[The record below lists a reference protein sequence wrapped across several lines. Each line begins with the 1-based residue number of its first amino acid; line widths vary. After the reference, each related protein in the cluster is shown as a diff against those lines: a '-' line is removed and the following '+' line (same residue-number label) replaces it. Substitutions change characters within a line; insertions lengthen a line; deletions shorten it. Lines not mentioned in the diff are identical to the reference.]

1 MLRDLSIID
10 KTQPDYVDF
19 MSDLNL
25 STTSQNAVGIR
36 CTKKEQ
42 TVETAVISPNDDVME
57 IIHLNVI
64 PQRREQGIGQD
75 LVRLSE
81 DYAWIKDYNE
91 IMVLS
96 PIEAFEFFESLGYV
110 YDSKETSSNGNS
122 LFKMRKSLASRYTEH
137 SSYITEL
144 SIKELYQLIISECP
158 DYESRFL
165 LFKDKELDYIVAMD
179 FADYMVELYKAQREK
194 EFICAIR
201 IVHTLVMHSDHKVS
215 ELGVIGVLEDLQSII
230 MRKKINETE
239 FVKRLTYE
247 TRLYWDSLN
256 KFWNKEI
263 PRVGSDVSRPIKH
276 PVKKKP

>member
-10 KTQPDYVDF
+10 NTQPDYVDF

-42 TVETAVISPNDDVME
+42 TVGTAVISPNDDVME

-81 DYAWIKDYNE
+81 DYAWIKDYNQ

-110 YDSKETSSNGNS
+110 YDSEVTTSNGNS
-122 LFKMRKSLASRYTEH
+122 LFKMRKSLTSRYTEH

-158 DYESRFL
+158 DYESRFM
-165 LFKDKELDYIVAMD
+165 LFDDKDSLYSFAND
-179 FADYMVELYKAQREK
+179 FAHYIVELYKAQREK
-194 EFICAIR
+194 EFICAIQ
-201 IVHTLVMHSDHKVS
+201 IVDTLVRHSDPNIS
-215 ELGVIGVLEDLQSII
+215 ELGIIGILESLQGHLSYQ
-230 MRKKINETE
+230 KINETE

-247 TRLYWDSLN
+247 TQISWKTL
-256 KFWNKEI
+256 K
-263 PRVGSDVSRPIKH
+263 
-276 PVKKKP
+276 

>member
-1 MLRDLSIID
+1 MQRDLSIID
-10 KTQPDYVDF
+10 NTQPDYVDF

-42 TVETAVISPNDDVME
+42 TVGTAVISLNDDVME

-110 YDSKETSSNGNS
+110 YDSEVTTSNGNS
-122 LFKMRKSLASRYTEH
+122 LFKMRKSLTSRYTEH

-158 DYESRFL
+158 DYESRFM
-165 LFKDKELDYIVAMD
+165 LFDDKDSLYSFAND
-179 FADYMVELYKAQREK
+179 FAHYIVELYQVQRDDA
-194 EFICAIR
+194 FRRAIR

-215 ELGVIGVLEDLQSII
+215 ELGILGVLEDLQSII
-230 MRKKINETE
+230 MRKKNQ
-239 FVKRLTYE
+239 
-247 TRLYWDSLN
+247 
-256 KFWNKEI
+256 
-263 PRVGSDVSRPIKH
+263 
-276 PVKKKP
+276 